1 MVEWLINLPAFVKTG
16 LAFIGILLV
25 YRLGVPLGIS
35 ILIHSLALTVISG
48 AGTDGLLLQVKNLK
62 NPENWLLIVVI
73 LLILCF
79 TESLRN
85 TGRMDR
91 TITALKQWFK
101 NQNLLLSGLPALVG
115 LLPMPGGAIFSAPFI
130 NTIDEEQKIDPSL
143 KTAINYWFRHIWEYW
158 WPLYPGVIFAIHY
171 SKLSSGSFI
180 ILMLPLTLASIAG
193 GYLFML
199 RRVKR
204 GKSLSQQASFDRKAI
219 SATFMPI
226 IILVIIAIFGSALFQ
241 ALQFRRIHAN
251 LGAMLFG
258 LIISLLIIFI
268 KNPES
273 IYRSMRTAVTI
284 KTFFLILV
292 IIGIQSFSTTLTAPI
307 DSTGSTL
314 VSSMRDEMISMGIPI
329 VLVIICVPLISGV
342 VTGVAFAFVG
352 ASFPLVFALLGPS
365 PDFNILAST
374 TALAYASGYVGMILS
389 PIHVC
394 FVITS
399 EYFKTSLFKV
409 YPFLLGPLAFVFIAG
424 LILSGLYYVLL

>member
-1 MVEWLINLPAFVKTG
+1 MIDWLITLPAFIKTG
-16 LAFIGILLV
+16 LAFTGILLV

-35 ILIHSLALTVISG
+35 ILINSLALTLISG
-48 AGTDGLLLQVKNLK
+48 TGAKGLLLQVKNFR
-62 NPENWLLIVVI
+62 NPESWLLIIVI

-101 NQNLLLSGLPALVG
+101 NHNLLLSGLPALVG

-130 NTIDEEQKIDPSL
+130 NTIDEERKIDPSL

-180 ILMLPLTLASIAG
+180 ILMLPLTLASVAG
-193 GYLFML
+193 GYLFLL

-204 GKSLSQQASFDRKAI
+204 EKSLSRQASFDRRAI
-219 SATFMPI
+219 GATFMPI
-226 IILVIIAIFGSALFQ
+226 IVLVIIAIFGSALLQ
-241 ALQFRRIHAN
+241 TLQFKRIHAN

-258 LIISLLIIFI
+258 LIVSLILVFI

-273 IYRSMRTAVTI
+273 IFSSMKTAVTK
-284 KTFFLILV
+284 KTFLLILV
-292 IIGIQSFSTTLTAPI
+292 VIGIQSFSATLVAPI
-307 DSTGSTL
+307 DSAGSTL

-329 VLVIICVPLISGV
+329 VLVIIGVPLISGV

-352 ASFPLVFALLGPS
+352 ASFPLVFALLEPS
-365 PDFNILAST
+365 PDLNVLAST
-374 TALAYASGYVGMILS
+374 TALAYVSGYVGMILL

-394 FVITS
+394 FVITL
-399 EYFKTSLFKV
+399 EYFKTSLFRV
-409 YPFLLGPLAFVFIAG
+409 YPFLIGPLIFVFIAG